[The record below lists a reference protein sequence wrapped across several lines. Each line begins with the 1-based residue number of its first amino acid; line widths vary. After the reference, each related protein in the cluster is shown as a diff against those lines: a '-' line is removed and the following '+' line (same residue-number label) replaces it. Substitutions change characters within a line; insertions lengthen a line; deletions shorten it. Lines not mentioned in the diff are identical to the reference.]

1 MNKKIT
7 FPELVDAVATIT
19 NTSKRT
25 SETFLKELFA
35 TITDALARGENVK
48 IKNFGVFKLVEVGE
62 RKSVNVNTGE
72 EMQIPGHVKVSF
84 SPDKSLAD
92 AINTPFASFETVILS
107 DDLSDDDLRKLSS
120 YDKTEP
126 EIAETAFNVEGTE
139 TGKKDGSVIG
149 EDIIISA
156 DSTVDKEDEI
166 VPPPFNPNKGQ
177 EDVNDIGEEEI
188 TTDEQKQPEK
198 GANAVIEEGGKSDS
212 ENEHES
218 EGNDEQDSETSK
230 EEKIYRWEEPAD
242 ENEGAVDKED
252 DLDCEQCKYYR
263 YSRHYRHRSKRR
275 TFAKGFLCG
284 SITMLLIAG
293 IGIYVYLL
301 LTSNNTTIL
310 NKHAA
315 EVEALAVDDVSE
327 EVDTT
332 DVVADSAV
340 VEVKEEPQVLRY
352 DTISRSRFLTS
363 MSRTYYGDYHFWVY
377 IYEENKDFLGNPNA
391 IPPGTVVVIPPA
403 EKYGIDKNNPESLN
417 AAIEKAAEIMKPYER

>member
-25 SETFLKELFA
+25 SEAFLKELFA

-120 YDKTEP
+120 YDKAEP
-126 EIAETAFNVEGTE
+126 EIAETAFNVNSAETE
-139 TGKKDGSVIG
+139 KKEEIVI
-149 EDIIISA
+149 DKDVAIA
-156 DSTVDKEDEI
+156 TDVKEDAI
-166 VPPPFNPNKGQ
+166 VPPPFNQNKRSEQ
-177 EDVNDIGEEEI
+177 EDANDNAEGEVI
-188 TTDEQKQPEK
+188 ATDEQRLPVVDD
-198 GANAVIEEGGKSDS
+198 NAVIEESKHDD
-212 ENEHES
+212 NEHELK
-218 EGNDEQDSETSK
+218 GNDERDSETSD
-230 EEKIYRWEEPAD
+230 EQESICGSDEHDD
-242 ENEGAVDKED
+242 ENEDSVNKD
-252 DLDCEQCKYYR
+252 DDSDCDNCRYYR
-263 YSRHYRHRSKRR
+263 YSRHYRHRSKRKS
-275 TFAKGFLCG
+275 FAKGFLCG
-284 SITMLLIAG
+284 SITMLLIVG
-293 IGIYVYLL
+293 IGMYVYMLF
-301 LTSNNTTIL
+301 TSNNATTSS
-310 NKHAA
+310 KHVT
-315 EVEALAVDDVSE
+315 ESVALAVDGVSE

-332 DVVADSAV
+332 DVAADSAV

-417 AAIEKAAEIMKPYER
+417 AAIEKAAEIMKPYEQ